1 MLQSAKGLYPSN
13 VLQLRVAISVGSNAA
28 CDMSAPRQSTKEW
41 LPEQNAYQRA
51 VWTVFVHHEIK
62 DYAEFLE
69 KLRVDW
75 DDFEKELEAA
85 CEQRTAAVDI
95 PDSDISRVPITLP
108 GKMRVSRRLAYQQL
122 NTRWDTIQR
131 YTELMYQFFG
141 ETINWPTEEIN
152 SLACD
157 LAAHLDSFRALSE
170 DDGSD
175 GDSDGSQ

>member
-1 MLQSAKGLYPSN
+1 VLQSATGLYPSN
-13 VLQLRVAISVGSNAA
+13 VLQLRVAISVASNTA

-41 LPEQNAYQRA
+41 LPDQNAYQRA
-51 VWTVFVHHEIK
+51 VWTVFVQHEIK

-108 GKMRVSRRLAYQQL
+108 GKMCVSRRLAYQQL

>member
-1 MLQSAKGLYPSN
+1 
-13 VLQLRVAISVGSNAA
+13 
-28 CDMSAPRQSTKEW
+28 MSAPRQSTKEW

-95 PDSDISRVPITLP
+95 PLAVF
-108 GKMRVSRRLAYQQL
+108 RLHC
-122 NTRWDTIQR
+122 RGR
-131 YTELMYQFFG
+131 CVC
-141 ETINWPTEEIN
+141 P
-152 SLACD
+152 
-157 LAAHLDSFRALSE
+157 AAWHTSS
-170 DDGSD
+170 
-175 GDSDGSQ
+175 

>member
-1 MLQSAKGLYPSN
+1 
-13 VLQLRVAISVGSNAA
+13 
-28 CDMSAPRQSTKEW
+28 MSAPRQSTKEW

-62 DYAEFLE
+62 DDAEFLE

-75 DDFEKELEAA
+75 DDYGSELEAA
-85 CEQRTAAVDI
+85 CQQRTATVDI

-122 NTRWDTIQR
+122 NARWDTIQR

-157 LAAHLDSFRALSE
+157 LAHLESFRALSE